1 MKTDRSSRIHLLTQY
16 LWPDSAPTGLL
27 AESLADSL
35 NATGYE
41 VMLVGGGGSYRP
53 GTGRQKPVTP
63 IHRLRH
69 AVGRRGSLL
78 ATVVEYHAVTSEFK
92 TYIEERV
99 SPCEIVIVTSAP
111 PTTIGLAESIHAKGA
126 KAIYW
131 LQDYYPE
138 LLRTLWNYPQP
149 IRSVAHTYWDNRLG
163 RWDLVV
169 KAAGNLFYHG
179 ENARV
184 IRNWPTIDVGKPEPA
199 IPKTALY
206 SGNLGYCHHIP
217 SFLNLCEEL
226 RAEGYSISGSRRR
239 CRSPETA
246 RLDSH

>member
-1 MKTDRSSRIHLLTQY
+1 MRSEDAAPCSRPSLSIIPSLPSSKPISRKECPPAKSSSLQ
-16 LWPDSAPTGLL
+16 APRRQQ
-27 AESLADSL
+27 
-35 NATGYE
+35 
-41 VMLVGGGGSYRP
+41 VP
-53 GTGRQKPVTP
+53 GP
-63 IHRLRH
+63 
-69 AVGRRGSLL
+69 
-78 ATVVEYHAVTSEFK
+78 
-92 TYIEERV
+92 
-99 SPCEIVIVTSAP
+99 
-111 PTTIGLAESIHAKGA
+111 AESIHGKGA

-149 IRSVAHTYWDNRLG
+149 IRSVAHTYCDNRLG

-226 RAEGYSISGSRRR
+226 RAEGYSIRGSRRR